1 MRSLLLGLGKLYFGL
16 ACLMHILR
24 LGVLGFIEDSLC
36 PHEENK
42 VAMLV
47 AIVCQG
53 NSGGVER

>member
-1 MRSLLLGLGKLYFGL
+1 MRSLLLGLGKLYFGS
-16 ACLMHILR
+16 ACLMHVLR

-47 AIVCQG
+47 AIVCKG
-53 NSGGVER
+53 NSGGVKR